1 MCFSKRLSKHIHM
14 WLYDTCACAWNGTGW
29 TVLGQQRQ
37 KFTGLVLGWSWLV
50 RASRGNTFATWYW
63 ASMGTNVWAW
73 YQLARAC
80 KGNILAKRYLACP
93 GKMVPGQYY
102 LVWAML
108 VLPLPSHYQA
118 GMCIFTGN
126 VWSQGYVCPTPKD
139 VDCSNDINTLLSP
152 SLIVGLSTWHIN
164 LTCNDSSKEYF
175 DSSTHKQMVVPLWY
189 S

>member
-1 MCFSKRLSKHIHM
+1 MLMCFSKRLSKHIHM

-93 GKMVPGQYY
+93 GKMVPGQCY
-102 LVWAML
+102 LVWATTRL
-108 VLPLPSHYQA
+108 VCAYLLGTFDHKVMCVLHQKMSTVVMISILFSLPA
-118 GMCIFTGN
+118 
-126 VWSQGYVCPTPKD
+126 
-139 VDCSNDINTLLSP
+139 
-152 SLIVGLSTWHIN
+152 
-164 LTCNDSSKEYF
+164 
-175 DSSTHKQMVVPLWY
+175 
-189 S
+189 